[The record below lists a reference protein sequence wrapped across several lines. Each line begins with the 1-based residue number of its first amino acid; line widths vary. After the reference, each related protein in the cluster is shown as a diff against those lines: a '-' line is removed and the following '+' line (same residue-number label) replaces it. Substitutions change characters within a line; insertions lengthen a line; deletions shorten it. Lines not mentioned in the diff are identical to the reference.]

1 MDHGRV
7 VQNRAVLELPGHAVP
22 GVVQLFQPEH
32 IAASDHTQQI
42 RIRQTQ
48 HLIRGKQASP
58 SLAFCLAILGDHL
71 CNGHRLPYGH
81 GGLDRDTHISAAG
94 RKILGCHT
102 VGAAEHELNIAVADD
117 FGPEIVGISVL
128 ELSKA
133 LNGQHDPDISGT
145 DHAQCARKVRA
156 VGSAADATDV
166 VKLIQDEIDRYI
178 AGTSRTAVSVSC
190 QLDEEEREEQGRQE
204 SHAGVLIA

>member
-1 MDHGRV
+1 M
-7 VQNRAVLELPGHAVP
+7 P

-32 IAASDHTQQI
+32 IAAADHTKQI

-48 HLIRGKQASP
+48 HLIRGQKPSS
-58 SLAFCLAILGDHL
+58 SLAFCLSVLGNHL
-71 CNGHRLPYGH
+71 GNSHRLPYGH

-117 FGPEIVGISVL
+117 FGPEIVGIAVL
-128 ELSKA
+128 KLSET

-156 VGSAADATDV
+156 VGSAADAPDV
-166 VKLIQDEIDRYI
+166 IELIEDEIDRYV
-178 AGTSRTAVSVSC
+178 AGA
-190 QLDEEEREEQGRQE
+190 
-204 SHAGVLIA
+204 